1 MAEAYFHNYPLIY
14 YDQLDGRFHNN
25 RGKILTAEE
34 WKDYLWHERRIDVRD
49 STTRKFYRSSEVGD
63 TLRTTI
69 AENLMRKYR
78 TIKEIKATDGK
89 YDRYVMNITDDVSR
103 YDEKNNKVYLDR
115 VMMSL
120 LLDSFQRA
128 SIEKYPQVRIAL
140 YTEALVKGDLREPDM
155 STKPI
160 GSVTLKEYYKNYG
173 ESLSAVD
180 DFVSDISSIESASG
194 YGMYFFGIPFI
205 HLVVKGW
212 GG

>member
-1 MAEAYFHNYPLIY
+1 MAEAYFHNYPLIF

-63 TLRTTI
+63 DLRKKI

-78 TIKEIKATDGK
+78 TTREVRATDGK
-89 YDRYVMNITDDVSR
+89 YDKYILNITDDVSK
-103 YDEKNNKVYLDR
+103 YYEKSGKLYLDNI
-115 VMMSL
+115 MMSL
-120 LLDSFQRA
+120 LIDAFQRA
-128 SIEKYPQVRIAL
+128 SVEKYPQVRVGL
-140 YTEALVKGDLREPDM
+140 YTEALVKGDLREPDV

-180 DFVSDISSIESASG
+180 DFVSNISSIESASG
-194 YGMYFFGIPFI
+194 YGMYFFGISSI
-205 HLVVKGW
+205 NLIVKGW